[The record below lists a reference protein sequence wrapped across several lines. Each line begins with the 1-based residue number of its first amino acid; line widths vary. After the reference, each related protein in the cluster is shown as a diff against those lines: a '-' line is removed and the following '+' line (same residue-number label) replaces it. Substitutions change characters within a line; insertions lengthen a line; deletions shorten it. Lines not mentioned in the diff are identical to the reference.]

1 MSKCDLSIVFD
12 QPGRRYQ
19 FGDTLSGQVIVQCSD
34 EVQCDGLELSTRWE
48 THGQGNLDHGPE
60 RKWVL
65 YQGAWQSG
73 QTYRYPFSFEVPV
86 GPPTYRGRYLNI
98 DHYVK
103 ARANVPWAFDPK
115 ASEEF
120 ILLPSGEPWGERPP
134 DLASEKRR
142 GRTSSAILAPL
153 GVAMIVFGAVFFCPF
168 GVLIPVGAG
177 LLFFALR
184 QSIAEYKT
192 GRVDL
197 QWGTVEAPPGGTF
210 SMRLRIT
217 PQRRVLLNGVRAKL
231 TAREEC
237 VRGSGTD
244 KKTYTE
250 QLFEDVVVAAE
261 QQELE
266 PGRTAEF
273 DISLPVPKGE
283 HYSFHASDNKL
294 IWEAEVRIDIP
305 NWPDWVDKRTLCVRP
320 GAAVAPSDHP
330 EVTAA
335 PFSGLTPG
343 AVPRPLPAAGPLD
356 GRPELE
362 PRPSIPHPP
371 TLSPQEPAEVF
382 EPGRPSDSIQRAVQE
397 ESEPPSRPRGSRPAG
412 EWPSLVALFDELA
425 PLERYSSERENV
437 VHRHG
442 ADTYACEVVIDRVER
457 TFSYSFDLDDRFR
470 NGRTVLGK
478 LADGDHAVSVQMD
491 AGRNNQ
497 IDALRPGDVLRFE
510 CRPLKWNLVYNR
522 LEACEV

>member
-12 QPGRRYQ
+12 QPGRSYQ
-19 FGDTLSGQVIVQCSD
+19 YGDSLSGQVIVQCSG

-65 YQGAWQSG
+65 YEGAWQSG
-73 QTYRYPFSFEVPV
+73 QTYRYPFSFEVPA

-103 ARANVPWAFDPK
+103 ARANIPWAFDPK

-120 ILLPSGEPWGERPP
+120 ILVPGGESWGERPP
-134 DLASEKRR
+134 DLASEKLP

-153 GVAMIVFGAVFFCPF
+153 GVAMIAFGTVFFCPL

-184 QSIAEYKT
+184 QAIAEYKT

-197 QWGTVEAPPGGTF
+197 QWRTVETPPGGIF
-210 SMRLRIT
+210 AMRLRIT
-217 PQRRVLLNGVRAKL
+217 PQRRVQLNGVRAKL

-250 QLFEDVVVAAE
+250 PLFEHVTVAAE

-266 PGRTAEF
+266 AGRTAEF

-294 IWEAEVRIDIP
+294 IWEAELRIDIP

-320 GAAVAPSDHP
+320 GAAAAPSDHL
-330 EVTAA
+330 EAAAA
-335 PFSGLTPG
+335 PLSGSTSVAIRRL
-343 AVPRPLPAAGPLD
+343 LPASGPLED
-356 GRPELE
+356 RPELE
-362 PRPSIPHPP
+362 PRPSIPQPP
-371 TLSPQEPAEVF
+371 SLVPQEPAAIF
-382 EPGRPSDSIQRAVQE
+382 EPGHPDNSIQWAGQE
-397 ESEPPSRPRGSRPAG
+397 ESEPPGQPSGSGLAG
-412 EWPSLVALFDELA
+412 DWPSLVVLFDELA
-425 PLERYSSERENV
+425 PLERYSSERENIV
-437 VHRHG
+437 QRHG
-442 ADTYACEVVIDRVER
+442 ADTYACEVVMDRVER

-478 LADGDHAVSVQMD
+478 LAEGDHAVSVQMD
-491 AGRNNQ
+491 ARRNEQ